1 MNPKGDNPELLNQD
15 LSQPLFRWFL
25 SRIGWKR
32 TLTEMTRE
40 KTERKNSMNLE
51 IAVIVKDVYG
61 QRKFYPKC
69 DKSKVFASIAG
80 TTTLTETTLRK
91 IMELGYK
98 VNVVQEPIEIQS
110 PLK

>member
-1 MNPKGDNPELLNQD
+1 MNPKGDNPELLCQD
-15 LSQPLFRWFL
+15 CSQPLFRWFL
-25 SRIGWKR
+25 SRIDWRR
-32 TLTEMTRE
+32 TLVELCRE

-51 IAVIVKDVYG
+51 ITVLVKDIYG

-80 TTTLTETTLRK
+80 TTTLTEPTLRK

-98 VNVVQEPIEIQS
+98 VNVKQEPIEIQGV
-110 PLK
+110 LK

>member
-1 MNPKGDNPELLNQD
+1 MKSGDNPELLCQD
-15 LSQPLFRWFL
+15 CSQPLFRWFL
-25 SRIGWKR
+25 SRIDWRR
-32 TLTEMTRE
+32 TLAEMPRE

-80 TTTLTETTLRK
+80 TTTLTESTLKNIAR
-91 IMELGYK
+91 LGYE
-98 VNVVQEPIEIQS
+98 VRVVQEPIEIQGV
-110 PLK
+110 LK

>member
-32 TLTEMTRE
+32 TLAEMTRE
-40 KTERKNSMNLE
+40 KNRKENSMNLE
-51 IAVIVKDVYG
+51 ITVLVKDIYG

-80 TTTLTETTLRK
+80 TTTLTESTLK
-91 IMELGYK
+91 NIVQLGYE
-98 VNVVQEPIEIQS
+98 VRVVQEPVQVQGV
-110 PLK
+110 LK